1 MIHTEEVLRYLG
13 IKGGQPDPETLRDVL
28 AFSKELEHKITG
40 RWVYEAF
47 EIEAHLPDEVALI
60 DFPASLKGR
69 DIAALLAPCDR
80 VYLMACTLGPQAER
94 FILLK
99 SHLSLAKGLIADAC
113 ASSLVEAWC
122 DRCEAD
128 IRSRAGGELT
138 FRYSPGYGDLTLE
151 IQKPILEALV
161 AHKRIGLAL
170 NDSYLLT
177 PRKSVVAILGVLRD
191 GSRSASPADPENPEN
206 QGNPETVGTVNVRP
220 EVKTGATENHRCG
233 YKRCDLC
240 PLNETCTFKK

>member
-1 MIHTEEVLRYLG
+1 MIQTEEVLHYLG
-13 IKGGQPDPETLRDVL
+13 IRGGQPDPETLQDVL
-28 AFSKELEHKITG
+28 AFSEELEHKITG

-47 EIEAHLPDEVALI
+47 EIEAHLPDEVALKG
-60 DFPASLKGR
+60 FPASLKGR

-94 FILLK
+94 FISLK
-99 SHLSLAKGLIADAC
+99 SHLSATKGLIADAC

-122 DRCEAD
+122 DRCEAE
-128 IRSRAGGELT
+128 IRSRAGNGLT

-177 PRKSVVAILGVLRD
+177 PRKSIVAILGVLRD
-191 GSRSASPADPENPEN
+191 DLKSAAAENFVN
-206 QGNPETVGTVNVRP
+206 SGNPASDAIHSEGQTAV
-220 EVKTGATENHRCG
+220 TGNHRCG
-233 YKRCDLC
+233 YKHCDLC